1 MIHFFWFPWGP
12 EGLDHSKYEDANR
25 EIVKAAWRY
34 FRDRMRIHHMNS
46 LERIDASRD
55 DVLIG
60 APSFPYPEST
70 NSWMEIN
77 RDKLC
82 YTMAPWVNQP
92 LHDRF
97 ISPLRTT
104 RLFFAM
110 CGSIWYDRTMQR
122 DPDDPLADIKEK
134 IVRINMGCD
143 ANLMNFRHDTL
154 GRERGFLHMSDLR
167 VAKDPKFMYDLFE
180 DLPATLVI
188 GSAKQPQTG
197 LPNVR
202 YLGNIKN
209 ADPAHHQLLMES
221 SSFYIHTSWTDAQ
234 ATAILENCARGLV
247 PLLTHES
254 GFQSEYALY
263 FRRGD
268 MKYNRELVLHALNMP
283 EDEYARRSV
292 GVRRQIAEHHNWSGI
307 YKRVEDVIR
316 ADIAGES
323 FDRRGGSLS

>member
-1 MIHFFWFPWGP
+1 
-12 EGLDHSKYEDANR
+12 
-25 EIVKAAWRY
+25 
-34 FRDRMRIHHMNS
+34 
-46 LERIDASRD
+46 
-55 DVLIG
+55 
-60 APSFPYPEST
+60 
-70 NSWMEIN
+70 
-77 RDKLC
+77 
-82 YTMAPWVNQP
+82 
-92 LHDRF
+92 
-97 ISPLRTT
+97 
-104 RLFFAM
+104 
-110 CGSIWYDRTMQR
+110 MQR